1 MKLTWILF
9 AAGLFTMALP
19 ALAQQ
24 PGFDFKTLDKLAAN
38 AKEATSINL
47 EGDALKAAA
56 SLMGDKF
63 RNLTGVYVHSYEF
76 AKTGQYNV
84 QDLEPVRVYLKS
96 LNWTKIVNVKESD
109 ETSEI
114 YLQPMPDG
122 KIAGLAVV
130 VAEPKEVTV
139 VFLQGTLDPR
149 DLKKLGGLGVPDI
162 PNVTLDHGGR
172 PDAPQK
178 D

>member
-9 AAGLFTMALP
+9 AAALP
-19 ALAQQ
+19 VLAQQ
-24 PGFDFKTLDKLAAN
+24 PGFDFKSLDKLGAN
-38 AKEATSINL
+38 AKDATSINL
-47 EGDALKAAA
+47 EGDALKAATGFF
-56 SLMGDKF
+56 GDKL

-84 QDLEPVRVYLKS
+84 QDLEPVRAYLRT
-96 LNWTKIVNVKESD
+96 LNWTKIVESKEDD

-114 YLQPMPDG
+114 YMKPLPNG

-139 VFLQGTLDPR
+139 VFVSGEIDPA
-149 DLKKLGGLGVPDI
+149 DLNNLGNLGI
-162 PNVTLDHGGR
+162 PNIQLDHGGR
-172 PDAPQK
+172 PDAPKK

>member
-9 AAGLFTMALP
+9 AAALP

-24 PGFDFKTLDKLAAN
+24 PAFDFKSLDKLGAN
-38 AKEATSINL
+38 AKESTSINL

-56 SLMGDKF
+56 GLIGDKF
-63 RNLTGVYVHSYEF
+63 RNLTGVYVHTYEF

-84 QDLEPVRVYLKS
+84 QDLEPVRAYLRT
-96 LNWTKIVNVKESD
+96 LNWTKIVDVKESD

-114 YLQPMPDG
+114 YMQPLPDG

-139 VFLQGTLDPR
+139 VFLKGTLDPS
-149 DLKKLGGLGVPDI
+149 DLKKLGGLGIPDI
-162 PNVTLDHGGR
+162 PNVTLDHGGK
-172 PDAPQK
+172 PSDAPKK

>member
-9 AAGLFTMALP
+9 AALP

-24 PGFDFKTLDKLAAN
+24 PAFDFKSLDKLGAN
-38 AKEATSINL
+38 AKESTSINL

-56 SLMGDKF
+56 GLMGDKF
-63 RNLTGVYVHSYEF
+63 RNLTGVYVHTYEF

-84 QDLEPVRVYLKS
+84 QDLEPVRAYLRT
-96 LNWTKIVNVKESD
+96 LNWTKIVDVKESD

-114 YLQPMPDG
+114 YLQPLPDG
-122 KIAGLAVV
+122 KISGLAVL

-139 VFLQGTLDPR
+139 VFLQGTLDPS
-149 DLKKLGGLGVPDI
+149 DLKKLGSLGI
-162 PNVTLDHGGR
+162 PNIQLDHGGK
-172 PDAPQK
+172 PDAPKK